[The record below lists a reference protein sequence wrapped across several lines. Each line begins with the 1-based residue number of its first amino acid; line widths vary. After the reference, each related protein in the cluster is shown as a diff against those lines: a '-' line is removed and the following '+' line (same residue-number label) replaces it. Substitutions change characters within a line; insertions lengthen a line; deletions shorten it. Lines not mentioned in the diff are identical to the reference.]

1 MTATDLSSIGGRVGF
16 SNSLSSLIEKSTG
29 IPVSIGLGPNKTL
42 AKVANYIVKK
52 DISIQ
57 VSSINKDNL
66 DRTLK
71 RVPIDKV
78 WGVGRSSS
86 SMLSR
91 YGVRTAYDFASLR
104 SKWVGSLMSI
114 SALRTMKELR
124 GERCY
129 VLSCLPSPKVS
140 IRTARSLV
148 DKTSD
153 ITVLEGL
160 VSSYATNCAEKLRA
174 QRGCAKRVTVFLGTD
189 NFSNEASY
197 RDSRALFF
205 NSPSSDGIE
214 ISRLAIRALHSI
226 FKKEYI
232 YKKVGVIVSDIVPS
246 DSIQINMFDT
256 ADRTRRDR
264 LMRSI
269 DIINRSKGSGTVRI
283 ATNPYSKPKSVQK
296 NLSPCYTTRWEDLL
310 IVR

>member
-1 MTATDLSSIGGRVGF
+1 
-16 SNSLSSLIEKSTG
+16 
-29 IPVSIGLGPNKTL
+29 
-42 AKVANYIVKK
+42 
-52 DISIQ
+52 
-57 VSSINKDNL
+57 
-66 DRTLK
+66 
-71 RVPIDKV
+71 
-78 WGVGRSSS
+78 
-86 SMLSR
+86 
-91 YGVRTAYDFASLR
+91 
-104 SKWVGSLMSI
+104 
-114 SALRTMKELR
+114 
-124 GERCY
+124 
-129 VLSCLPSPKVS
+129 
-140 IRTARSLV
+140 
-148 DKTSD
+148 
-153 ITVLEGL
+153 
-160 VSSYATNCAEKLRA
+160 
-174 QRGCAKRVTVFLGTD
+174 TVFLGTD
-189 NFSNEASY
+189 NFSNEASF

-283 ATNPYSKPKSVQK
+283 ATNPYNKPKSVQK